1 VTSELRAKP
10 GEAWAREEGQTVHL
24 GRHRRAPEARSSYR
38 EVFAIGEFRA
48 LWSAQVLSFA
58 GDQFAQVAIAI
69 LVYGRTHSPF
79 LTALAYALT
88 YLPPI
93 AGGSLLSGLADLFP
107 RRRVMIVCDMFRVGT
122 VGLMAIP
129 GLPLRAAL
137 MPDVLPGDM
146 FVLGSAMGNITYQAS
161 QILGFVAGTAVVA
174 VLDRTRRWAST
185 L

>member
-1 VTSELRAKP
+1 
-10 GEAWAREEGQTVHL
+10 
-24 GRHRRAPEARSSYR
+24 
-38 EVFAIGEFRA
+38 
-48 LWSAQVLSFA
+48 
-58 GDQFAQVAIAI
+58 
-69 LVYGRTHSPF
+69 
-79 LTALAYALT
+79 
-88 YLPPI
+88 
-93 AGGSLLSGLADLFP
+93 
-107 RRRVMIVCDMFRVGT
+107 MIVCDLFRVGT

>member
-1 VTSELRAKP
+1 MRC
-10 GEAWAREEGQTVHL
+10 G
-24 GRHRRAPEARSSYR
+24 APKSSP
-38 EVFAIGEFRA
+38 
-48 LWSAQVLSFA
+48 FA

-69 LVYGRTHSPF
+69 
-79 LTALAYALT
+79 
-88 YLPPI
+88 
-93 AGGSLLSGLADLFP
+93 AGGPLLSGLTDLFP
-107 RRRVMIVCDMFRVGT
+107 RRRVMIVCDLFRVGT

-129 GLPLRAAL
+129 GLPFAALCILLFCTVLTGVPFSSARAAL

>member
-1 VTSELRAKP
+1 M
-10 GEAWAREEGQTVHL
+10 
-24 GRHRRAPEARSSYR
+24 
-38 EVFAIGEFRA
+38 
-48 LWSAQVLSFA
+48 
-58 GDQFAQVAIAI
+58 
-69 LVYGRTHSPF
+69 
-79 LTALAYALT
+79 AYALT

-93 AGGSLLSGLADLFP
+93 AGGPLLSGLADLFP

-161 QILGFVAGTAVVA
+161 QILGFVAGATVVA
-174 VLDRTRRWAST
+174 VLDPHTTLGST